1 MSQVVQV
8 RVKPEYLPHQSD
20 PDRNRYVFAYRVLIS
35 NEGDASV
42 KLISRYW
49 LITDGNGDTREVKG
63 QGVVGEQPVIEPGG
77 TYIYTSGAV
86 AETEVSTM
94 QGYYLM
100 QPLTGGEAA
109 DLVEVTI
116 PVFTLAVPNR
126 LN

>member
-1 MSQVVQV
+1 MNHEVQV
-8 RVKPEYLPHQSD
+8 RVKSEYLPDQSD
-20 PDRNRYVFAYRVLIS
+20 PSRNRYVFAYRVLIS
-35 NEGDASV
+35 NEGDTSV
-42 KLISRYW
+42 QLISRYW

-94 QGYYLM
+94 QGHYVM
-100 QPLTGGEAA
+100 QPVTEG
-109 DLVEVTI
+109 DSPRPVEVDI